1 MTVATTT
8 WPIAMI
14 DAMID
19 ATTGGA
25 TGAIGIG
32 IGTTGDSTS
41 EESSAPNGRTR
52 RSRAAEV
59 FHRP

>member
-1 MTVATTT
+1 MTG
-8 WPIAMI
+8 AMI
-14 DAMID
+14 G

-32 IGTTGDSTS
+32 IGTTGGNAS
-41 EESSAPNGRTR
+41 EESSAPDGRTR

>member
-14 DAMID
+14 DVMID

-32 IGTTGDSTS
+32 IGTTGGNTS
-41 EESSAPNGRTR
+41 EKSSAPNGRTQ